1 MTSQQVKYTKMSTGA
16 WLLLLLII
24 IFAAA
29 AVYRFMNG
37 LGAATNLSDEI
48 PWGLWIGIDVLV
60 GVALA
65 AGGFAITAAVH
76 IFNLKKYKLIAR
88 AAVLTAF
95 IGYLFVSIGLVIDLG
110 KPLTMWHPLIMWN
123 HHSIMFEVVWCV
135 VIYTAVLALEF
146 AAPFFEGI
154 GAGNTAAVLSSRKI
168 VVPLAIA
175 AVILSF
181 LHQSSLGAL
190 FLLMPAKLNHLW
202 WTTMLPYNFFISA
215 VAAGL
220 AMVSCEYI
228 AASAVFK
235 HKCDLDILR
244 GLAKGTAVALLVYF
258 VVRMGD
264 VAVKGNLSL
273 MFAQGAAGKL
283 FMVEMFVLV
292 LLPMIILFKN
302 CASAENAVSL
312 IFPQVLV
319 LLGVIMNRLDILFLV
334 QYQDGISYRPSFI
347 EWLITAGI
355 IACIIFFYRAA
366 SMNLPVSSSST
377 PEM

>member
-175 AVILSF
+175 AVIL
-181 LHQSSLGAL
+181 
-190 FLLMPAKLNHLW
+190 
-202 WTTMLPYNFFISA
+202 
-215 VAAGL
+215 
-220 AMVSCEYI
+220 
-228 AASAVFK
+228 
-235 HKCDLDILR
+235 
-244 GLAKGTAVALLVYF
+244 
-258 VVRMGD
+258 
-264 VAVKGNLSL
+264 
-273 MFAQGAAGKL
+273 
-283 FMVEMFVLV
+283 
-292 LLPMIILFKN
+292 
-302 CASAENAVSL
+302 
-312 IFPQVLV
+312 
-319 LLGVIMNRLDILFLV
+319 
-334 QYQDGISYRPSFI
+334 
-347 EWLITAGI
+347 
-355 IACIIFFYRAA
+355 
-366 SMNLPVSSSST
+366 
-377 PEM
+377 